1 MSQLFF
7 FLTFHSLF
15 KLSLIIPLMKLDN
28 IYLKAGTPF
37 SKSINSWSEEN
48 ANKVNE
54 VKERYDIHIELF
66 DSLLI
71 VSENQSISK
80 ENWNLKSLFDKNQ
93 KPCYRIDI
101 NGTLNVAIA
110 NLELWLES
118 NKSKNLL
125 IVGKDEIVKNKN
137 LDRFLDKLTVVKL

>member
-1 MSQLFF
+1 
-7 FLTFHSLF
+7 
-15 KLSLIIPLMKLDN
+15 MKLDN
-28 IYLKAGTPF
+28 IYLKASTPF
-37 SKSINSWSEEN
+37 SDSINSWSEEN

-54 VKERYDIHIELF
+54 VKERYDAHIELF

-93 KPCYRIDI
+93 KPTYRIDI

-137 LDRFLDKLTVVKL
+137 LDRFLEKLSVVKL

>member
-1 MSQLFF
+1 
-7 FLTFHSLF
+7 
-15 KLSLIIPLMKLDN
+15 MKLEN
-28 IYLKAGTPF
+28 IYLKADTPF
-37 SKSINSWSEEN
+37 SKSIQAWSEEN
-48 ANKVNE
+48 AKAVTH
-54 VKERYDIHIELF
+54 VKDRYDVNMDLF

-71 VSENQSISK
+71 ISENQSISK
-80 ENWNLKSLFDKNQ
+80 ENWNLKSLFDKSQ

-118 NKSKNLL
+118 NKCKNLL
-125 IVGKDEIVKNKN
+125 IVGKDEIVKNEN

>member
-1 MSQLFF
+1 
-7 FLTFHSLF
+7 
-15 KLSLIIPLMKLDN
+15 MKLDN

-37 SKSINSWSEEN
+37 SESINSWSEEN

-54 VKERYDIHIELF
+54 VKERYDAHIELF

-93 KPCYRIDI
+93 KPTYRIDI

-137 LDRFLDKLTVVKL
+137 LDRFLEKLSVVKL

>member
-1 MSQLFF
+1 
-7 FLTFHSLF
+7 
-15 KLSLIIPLMKLDN
+15 MKLDN
-28 IYLKAGTPF
+28 IYLKADTPF
-37 SKSINSWSEEN
+37 SDSINSWSEEN

-54 VKERYDIHIELF
+54 VKERYDAHIELF

-93 KPCYRIDI
+93 KPTYRIDI

-137 LDRFLDKLTVVKL
+137 LDRFLEKLSVVKL

>member
-1 MSQLFF
+1 
-7 FLTFHSLF
+7 
-15 KLSLIIPLMKLDN
+15 MKLDN

-37 SKSINSWSEEN
+37 SESINNWSEEN
-48 ANKVNE
+48 ANKVNQF
-54 VKERYDIHIELF
+54 KDRYDMNIELF

-118 NKSKNLL
+118 NKSRNLL

-137 LDRFLDKLTVVKL
+137 LDRFLGKLTVVKL

>member
-1 MSQLFF
+1 
-7 FLTFHSLF
+7 
-15 KLSLIIPLMKLDN
+15 MKLDN
-28 IYLKAGTPF
+28 IYLKANTPF

-48 ANKVNE
+48 ANKVNQ
-54 VKERYDIHIELF
+54 VTERYDLHIELF

-101 NGTLNVAIA
+101 NGTLTVAIA
-110 NLELWLES
+110 NIELWLES

-137 LDRFLDKLTVVKL
+137 LNRFLEKLTIVKL

>member
-1 MSQLFF
+1 
-7 FLTFHSLF
+7 
-15 KLSLIIPLMKLDN
+15 MKLDN
-28 IYLKAGTPF
+28 IYLKASTPF
-37 SKSINSWSEEN
+37 SDSINSWSEEN

-54 VKERYDIHIELF
+54 VKERYDAQIELF

-71 VSENQSISK
+71 ISENQSISK

-93 KPCYRIDI
+93 KPTYRIDI

-137 LDRFLDKLTVVKL
+137 LDRFLEKLSVVKL

>member
-1 MSQLFF
+1 
-7 FLTFHSLF
+7 
-15 KLSLIIPLMKLDN
+15 MKLEN
-28 IYLKAGTPF
+28 IFLKAGTPF
-37 SKSINSWSEEN
+37 SQSIYAWSEEN
-48 ANKVNE
+48 ANSVNY
-54 VKERYDIHIELF
+54 VKDRYEINMDLF

-80 ENWNLKSLFDKNQ
+80 ENWNLKSLFDKSQ

-110 NLELWLES
+110 NLELWLDS

-125 IVGKDEIVKNKN
+125 IVGKDEIVKNDN
-137 LDRFLDKLTVVKL
+137 LERFLDKLTVVKL

>member
-1 MSQLFF
+1 
-7 FLTFHSLF
+7 
-15 KLSLIIPLMKLDN
+15 MKLDN

-80 ENWNLKSLFDKNQ
+80 ENWNLRSLFDKNQ

>member
-1 MSQLFF
+1 
-7 FLTFHSLF
+7 
-15 KLSLIIPLMKLDN
+15 MKLDN
-28 IYLKAGTPF
+28 IYLKANTPF

-48 ANKVNE
+48 ANKVNQ
-54 VKERYDIHIELF
+54 VTERYDLHIELF

-110 NLELWLES
+110 NIELWLES

-125 IVGKDEIVKNKN
+125 IVGKDEVVKNKN
-137 LDRFLDKLTVVKL
+137 LNRFLEKLTIVKL

>member
-1 MSQLFF
+1 
-7 FLTFHSLF
+7 
-15 KLSLIIPLMKLDN
+15 MKLEN
-28 IYLKAGTPF
+28 IYLKANTPF

-48 ANKVNE
+48 ANKVNQ
-54 VKERYDIHIELF
+54 VTERYDLHIESF

-110 NLELWLES
+110 NIELWLES

-137 LDRFLDKLTVVKL
+137 LTRFLEKLTIVKL

>member
-1 MSQLFF
+1 
-7 FLTFHSLF
+7 
-15 KLSLIIPLMKLDN
+15 MKLDN

-37 SKSINSWSEEN
+37 TKSMSVWSEEN
-48 ANKVNE
+48 ANSVNE
-54 VKERYDIHIELF
+54 VKDRYDAHIELF

-71 VSENQSISK
+71 ISENQSISK

-101 NGTLNVAIA
+101 NGTLNLAIA

-137 LDRFLDKLTVVKL
+137 LDRFLEKLSVVKL

>member
-1 MSQLFF
+1 M
-7 FLTFHSLF
+7 
-15 KLSLIIPLMKLDN
+15 
-28 IYLKAGTPF
+28 
-37 SKSINSWSEEN
+37 
-48 ANKVNE
+48 NE
-54 VKERYDIHIELF
+54 VKERYDAHIELF

-93 KPCYRIDI
+93 KPTYRIDI

-137 LDRFLDKLTVVKL
+137 LDRFLEKLSVVKL

>member
-1 MSQLFF
+1 MRLR
-7 FLTFHSLF
+7 
-15 KLSLIIPLMKLDN
+15 N

-37 SKSINSWSEEN
+37 SKSIYNWSVEN
-48 ANKVNE
+48 ANNVNE
-54 VKERYDIHIELF
+54 LKEKYEVNIDLF

-93 KPCYRIDI
+93 KPSYRIDI
-101 NGTLNVAIA
+101 NGTLNSAIA
-110 NLELWLES
+110 NIELWLES
-118 NKSKNLL
+118 NKSKDLL

-137 LDRFLDKLTVVKL
+137 LDRFLDKLNVVKL

>member
-1 MSQLFF
+1 MNPY
-7 FLTFHSLF
+7 T
-15 KLSLIIPLMKLDN
+15 LMKLDN
-28 IYLKAGTPF
+28 IFLKADTPF
-37 SKSINSWSEEN
+37 SQSIYAWSEEN
-48 ANKVNE
+48 ANTVNH
-54 VKERYDIHIELF
+54 VKDRYDINMDLF

-80 ENWNLKSLFDKNQ
+80 ENWNLKSLFDKSQ

-110 NLELWLES
+110 NLELWLDS

-125 IVGKDEIVKNKN
+125 IVGKDEIVKNEN
-137 LDRFLDKLTVVKL
+137 LERFLDKLTVVKL

>member
-1 MSQLFF
+1 MRLR
-7 FLTFHSLF
+7 
-15 KLSLIIPLMKLDN
+15 N

-37 SKSINSWSEEN
+37 SKSIYNWSVEN
-48 ANKVNE
+48 ANNVNE
-54 VKERYDIHIELF
+54 LKEKYEVNIDLF

-93 KPCYRIDI
+93 KPSYRIDI
-101 NGTLNVAIA
+101 NGTLNSAIA
-110 NLELWLES
+110 NIELWLES

-137 LDRFLDKLTVVKL
+137 LDRFLDKLNVVKL

>member
-1 MSQLFF
+1 
-7 FLTFHSLF
+7 
-15 KLSLIIPLMKLDN
+15 MKLDN
-28 IYLKAGTPF
+28 IFLKASTPF
-37 SKSINSWSEEN
+37 SDSINSWSEEN

-54 VKERYDIHIELF
+54 VKERYDAHIELF

-93 KPCYRIDI
+93 KPTYRIDI

-137 LDRFLDKLTVVKL
+137 LDRFLEKLSVVKL

>member
-1 MSQLFF
+1 
-7 FLTFHSLF
+7 
-15 KLSLIIPLMKLDN
+15 MKLDN
-28 IYLKAGTPF
+28 IFLKASTPF
-37 SKSINSWSEEN
+37 SDSINSWSEEN

-54 VKERYDIHIELF
+54 VKERYDAQIELF

-71 VSENQSISK
+71 ISENQSISK

-93 KPCYRIDI
+93 KPTYRIDI

-137 LDRFLDKLTVVKL
+137 LDRFLEKLSVVKL

>member
-1 MSQLFF
+1 M
-7 FLTFHSLF
+7 
-15 KLSLIIPLMKLDN
+15 
-28 IYLKAGTPF
+28 
-37 SKSINSWSEEN
+37 
-48 ANKVNE
+48 NE
-54 VKERYDIHIELF
+54 VKERYDAHIELF

-71 VSENQSISK
+71 ISENQSISK

-93 KPCYRIDI
+93 KPTYRIDI

-137 LDRFLDKLTVVKL
+137 LDRFLEKLSVVKL

>member
-1 MSQLFF
+1 
-7 FLTFHSLF
+7 
-15 KLSLIIPLMKLDN
+15 MKLDN

-37 SKSINSWSEEN
+37 SKSIYNWSEYN
-48 ANKVNE
+48 ANTVNQF
-54 VKERYDIHIELF
+54 KDRYDMNMELF

-118 NKSKNLL
+118 NKSRNLL

>member
-1 MSQLFF
+1 MRLR
-7 FLTFHSLF
+7 
-15 KLSLIIPLMKLDN
+15 N

-37 SKSINSWSEEN
+37 SKSIYNWSVEN
-48 ANKVNE
+48 ANNVNE
-54 VKERYDIHIELF
+54 LKEKYEVNIDLF

-93 KPCYRIDI
+93 KPSYRIDI
-101 NGTLNVAIA
+101 NGTLNSAIA
-110 NLELWLES
+110 NIELWLES
-118 NKSKNLL
+118 NKSKDLL

-137 LDRFLDKLTVVKL
+137 LDRFLDKLNMVKL

>member
-1 MSQLFF
+1 
-7 FLTFHSLF
+7 
-15 KLSLIIPLMKLDN
+15 MKLDN
-28 IYLKAGTPF
+28 IFLKASTPF
-37 SKSINSWSEEN
+37 SDSINSWSEEN

-54 VKERYDIHIELF
+54 VKERYDAHIELF

-71 VSENQSISK
+71 ISENQSISK

-93 KPCYRIDI
+93 KPTYRIDI

-137 LDRFLDKLTVVKL
+137 LDRFLEKLSVVKL